1 MRLRTSPG
9 CPLHAVAGS
18 VQQAACNRQHATGSV
33 QPAVLAML
41 ASLAKIR
48 VGGRAQVHRSYKS
61 AVLGGDING
70 VL

>member
-1 MRLRTSPG
+1 MQSQ
-9 CPLHAVAGS
+9 V
-18 VQQAACNRQHATGSV
+18 ACNRQHATGSV